1 MKCLHKKDHR
11 LLRKV
16 AGAQRYLE
24 VAAGTLKE
32 LIKAKKKKTLPNS
45 FNSSFERVSRTT
57 SNSTYHWMLAP
68 HSL

>member
-32 LIKAKKKKTLPNS
+32 LIKAKKKKDTAQQL
-45 FNSSFERVSRTT
+45 
-57 SNSTYHWMLAP
+57 
-68 HSL
+68 